1 MKKVHININEKLSNQ
16 FIDHFEMEPQNDE
29 LKMDTR
35 FGNGGMQFIE
45 FPSKVDFY
53 HFKSGVFHVPIC
65 MRSVNP
71 KDTNSFLFH
80 INLSKVKQEKEV
92 GGQIIQFQKHM
103 PIGVLVYGPGMDIET
118 HFASNVNVEVTSFQ
132 VHKDFFKFYFDD
144 SIKIQEGMSYEDL
157 DHEMEECLR
166 MALNHLNDRIS
177 CHQYVLEFMKLLIVK
192 LSRRDKSSQKLDIH
206 KEDMQQLFMASS
218 RLRNPIE
225 KKLPTVKE
233 LADSA
238 GMSTSKFKLLF
249 KQLFGTSP
257 IQFHHKIRMEY
268 ARNELMTKRR
278 TPTELSHEFGYSH
291 PSNFTTA
298 FKKYFGE
305 LPSAYY

>member
-1 MKKVHININEKLSNQ
+1 MKKVFININRKLSNQ
-16 FIDHFEMEPQNDE
+16 FIEQFQMEPHNNE
-29 LKMDTR
+29 FIMDSR

-45 FPSKVDFY
+45 FPSRVDFY

-71 KDTNSFLFH
+71 IKTDSFLFH

-92 GGQIIQFQKHM
+92 GGQIIHFQKHM
-103 PIGVLVYGPGMDIET
+103 PIGVLIYGPGMDIET
-118 HFASNVNVEVTSFQ
+118 HFAPYVNAEVTSFQ
-132 VHKDFFKFYFDD
+132 VHRDFFKFYFDNP
-144 SIKIQEGMSYEDL
+144 IKIQEGMSYEDL

-166 MALNHLNDRIS
+166 LALNQFHDRIS
-177 CHQYVLEFMKLLIVK
+177 CHQFVLGFLKLLVNK
-192 LSRRDKSSQKLDIH
+192 LNRRDGSAHKLDIH
-206 KEDMQQLFMASS
+206 MEDMQRLFTASAH
-218 RLRNPIE
+218 LRNPIE
-225 KKLPTVKE
+225 KNIPKVGE
-233 LADSA
+233 LAGIA
-238 GMSTSKFKLLF
+238 GMSISKFKLLF

-268 ARNELMTKRR
+268 ARNELMAKRK

-291 PSNFTTA
+291 PSNFTIA

-305 LPSAYY
+305 LPSDNY

>member
-1 MKKVHININEKLSNQ
+1 LKKILVNINQKLSNQ
-16 FIDHFEMEPQNDE
+16 FIDQFQMEPQNDE
-29 LKMDTR
+29 FKMDSR
-35 FGNGGMQFIE
+35 FGNGNIQFIE
-45 FPSKVDFY
+45 FPSRVDFY

-71 KDTNSFLFH
+71 KNTDSVLFH
-80 INLSKVKQEKEV
+80 INLSKIKQEKEV

-103 PIGVLVYGPGMDIET
+103 PIGVLIYGPGMDIET
-118 HFASNVNVEVTSFQ
+118 HFVPNVNVEVTSFQ
-132 VHKDFFKFYFDD
+132 VHKDFFKFYFNDP
-144 SIKIQEGMSYEDL
+144 IKIQEGMSYEDL

-166 MALNHLNDRIS
+166 LALNHLNDRIS
-177 CHQYVLEFMKLLIVK
+177 CHQFVLEFMKLLVNK
-192 LSRRDKSSQKLDIH
+192 LNRRDQPHQKLDIH
-206 KEDMQQLFMASS
+206 MEDMQRLFTASAY
-218 RLRNPIE
+218 LRNPVENEI
-225 KKLPTVKE
+225 PTVNE
-233 LADSA
+233 LAGIA

-257 IQFHHKIRMEY
+257 IQFHHKIRMEF
-268 ARNELMTKRR
+268 ARNELMAKRR
-278 TPTELSHEFGYSH
+278 TSTELSHEFGYSH